1 MEIDKRKWTA
11 EYIENNVG
19 KLTAQIVLNNL
30 IGNGWKM
37 WFIGNTDG
45 NCLYTVELSNN
56 ERVVVGFTSQDIAS
70 VYVNKP
76 EVKKTLFKMF
86 GDKIVLV
93 EFSFPKIHKIMNSNH
108 SIFSQEITTNSS
120 MAQNILEAFRPEP
133 LQTIILN
140 PSGKASFIPLN
151 ADYVLDKII
160 SEDLYYE
167 DDDDE
172 DEDGQKSAVF
182 ELYKLDKETKRYE
195 LKEISDTDSTDEKGI
210 I

>member
-1 MEIDKRKWTA
+1 MQKDKRKWTA
-11 EYIENNVG
+11 EYIEGNVG

-30 IGNGWKM
+30 IDNGYKM

-56 ERVVVGFTSQDIAS
+56 ERVVVGFTSQEIAS

-108 SIFSQEITTNSS
+108 IHSHEITVGST
-120 MAQNILEAFRPEP
+120 MAQNIIEAFRPDP
-133 LQTIILN
+133 LETIILN
-140 PSGKASFIPLN
+140 PSGRASFIPLN
-151 ADYVLDKII
+151 VEYMMDKII
-160 SEDLYYE
+160 SEELFYD

-195 LKEISDTDSTDEKGI
+195 LKEISDTDSNDEKGI

>member
-1 MEIDKRKWTA
+1 MQKDKRKWTA
-11 EYIENNVG
+11 EYIEGNVG

-30 IGNGWKM
+30 IDNDYKM

-56 ERVVVGFTSQDIAS
+56 ERVVVGFTSQEIAS

-108 SIFSQEITTNSS
+108 IHSHEITVGST
-120 MAQNILEAFRPEP
+120 MAQNIIEAFRPDP
-133 LQTIILN
+133 LETIILN

-151 ADYVLDKII
+151 VEYMMDKII
-160 SEDLYYE
+160 SEELFYD

-172 DEDGQKSAVF
+172 DEAGQKSAVF

-195 LKEISDTDSTDEKGI
+195 LKEISDTDSNDEKGI

>member
-1 MEIDKRKWTA
+1 MQKDKRKWTA
-11 EYIENNVG
+11 EYIEGNVG

-30 IGNGWKM
+30 IDNGYKM

-56 ERVVVGFTSQDIAS
+56 ERVVVGFTSQEIAS

-108 SIFSQEITTNSS
+108 IHSHEITVGST
-120 MAQNILEAFRPEP
+120 MAQNIIESFRPDP
-133 LQTIILN
+133 LETIILN

-151 ADYVLDKII
+151 VEYMMDKII
-160 SEDLYYE
+160 SEELFYD

-172 DEDGQKSAVF
+172 DEEGQKSAVF

-195 LKEISDTDSTDEKGI
+195 LKEISDTDSNDEKGI

>member
-1 MEIDKRKWTA
+1 MQKDKRKWTA
-11 EYIENNVG
+11 EYIEGNVG

-30 IGNGWKM
+30 IDNGYKM

-56 ERVVVGFTSQDIAS
+56 ERVVVGFTSQEIAS

-108 SIFSQEITTNSS
+108 IHSHEVTVGST
-120 MAQNILEAFRPEP
+120 MAQNIIEAFRPDP
-133 LQTIILN
+133 LETIILT

-151 ADYVLDKII
+151 VEYMMDKII
-160 SEDLYYE
+160 SEELFYD

-195 LKEISDTDSTDEKGI
+195 LKEISDTDSNDEKGI

>member
-1 MEIDKRKWTA
+1 MQKDKRKWTA
-11 EYIENNVG
+11 EYIEGNVG

-30 IGNGWKM
+30 IDNNYKM

-56 ERVVVGFTSQDIAS
+56 ERVVVGFTSQEIAS

-108 SIFSQEITTNSS
+108 IHSHEITVGSTI
-120 MAQNILEAFRPEP
+120 AQNIIESFRPDP
-133 LQTIILN
+133 LETIILN

-151 ADYVLDKII
+151 VEYMMDKII
-160 SEDLYYE
+160 SEELFYD

-172 DEDGQKSAVF
+172 DEEGQKSAVF

-195 LKEISDTDSTDEKGI
+195 LKEISDTDSNDEKGI

>member
-1 MEIDKRKWTA
+1 MQKDKRKWTA
-11 EYIENNVG
+11 EYIEGNVG
-19 KLTAQIVLNNL
+19 RLTAQIVLNNL
-30 IGNGWKM
+30 IDNGYKM

-56 ERVVVGFTSQDIAS
+56 ERVVVGFTSQEIAS

-108 SIFSQEITTNSS
+108 IHSQDITVGSP
-120 MAQNILEAFRPEP
+120 MAQNILDAFRPDP
-133 LQTIILN
+133 LETIILN

-151 ADYVLDKII
+151 VDYMMDKII
-160 SEDLYYE
+160 SEDLFY

-172 DEDGQKSAVF
+172 DEEGQQKSAVF

-195 LKEISDTDSTDEKGI
+195 LKEISDSDSSDEKDI
-210 I
+210 M

>member
-1 MEIDKRKWTA
+1 MQKDKRKWTA
-11 EYIENNVG
+11 EYIEGNVG

-30 IGNGWKM
+30 IDNGYKM

-56 ERVVVGFTSQDIAS
+56 ERVVVGFTSQEIAS

-108 SIFSQEITTNSS
+108 IHSQDITAGSP
-120 MAQNILEAFRPEP
+120 MAQNILDAFRPDP
-133 LQTIILN
+133 LETIILN

-151 ADYVLDKII
+151 IDYMMDKII
-160 SEDLYYE
+160 SEDLFY

-172 DEDGQKSAVF
+172 DEEGQQKSAVF

-195 LKEISDTDSTDEKGI
+195 LKEISDSDSSDEKDI
-210 I
+210 M

>member
-1 MEIDKRKWTA
+1 MQKDKRKWTA
-11 EYIENNVG
+11 EYIEGNVG

-30 IGNGWKM
+30 IDNNYKM

-56 ERVVVGFTSQDIAS
+56 ERVVVGFTSQEIAS

-108 SIFSQEITTNSS
+108 IHSHEITVGSTI
-120 MAQNILEAFRPEP
+120 AQNIIESFRPDP
-133 LQTIILN
+133 LETIILN

-151 ADYVLDKII
+151 VEYMMDKII
-160 SEDLYYE
+160 SEELFYD

-195 LKEISDTDSTDEKGI
+195 LKEISDTDSNDEKGI

>member
-1 MEIDKRKWTA
+1 MQKDKRKWTA
-11 EYIENNVG
+11 EYIEGNVG
-19 KLTAQIVLNNL
+19 RLTAQIVLNNL
-30 IGNGWKM
+30 IDNGYKM

-45 NCLYTVELSNN
+45 NCLYTVELSNS
-56 ERVVVGFTSQDIAS
+56 ERVVVGFTSQEIAS
-70 VYVNKP
+70 IYVNKP

-108 SIFSQEITTNSS
+108 IHSQDITVGSP
-120 MAQNILEAFRPEP
+120 MAQNILDAFRPDP
-133 LQTIILN
+133 LETIILN

-151 ADYVLDKII
+151 IDYMMDKII
-160 SEDLYYE
+160 SEDLFY

-172 DEDGQKSAVF
+172 DEEGQQKSAVF

-195 LKEISDTDSTDEKGI
+195 LKEISDSDSSDEKDI
-210 I
+210 M

>member
-1 MEIDKRKWTA
+1 MQKDKRKWTA
-11 EYIENNVG
+11 EYIEGNVG

-30 IGNGWKM
+30 IDNNYKM

-56 ERVVVGFTSQDIAS
+56 ERVVVGFTSQEIAS

-108 SIFSQEITTNSS
+108 IHSHEITVGSTI
-120 MAQNILEAFRPEP
+120 AQNIIETFRPDP
-133 LQTIILN
+133 LETIILN

-151 ADYVLDKII
+151 VEYMMDKII
-160 SEDLYYE
+160 SEELFYD

-195 LKEISDTDSTDEKGI
+195 LKEISDTDSNDEKGI

>member
-1 MEIDKRKWTA
+1 MQKDKRKWTA
-11 EYIENNVG
+11 EYIEGNVG

-30 IGNGWKM
+30 IDNGYKM

-56 ERVVVGFTSQDIAS
+56 ERVVVGFTSQEIAS
-70 VYVNKP
+70 VYLNKP

-108 SIFSQEITTNSS
+108 IHSHEITVGST
-120 MAQNILEAFRPEP
+120 MAQNIIEAFRPDP
-133 LQTIILN
+133 LETIILN
-140 PSGKASFIPLN
+140 PSGKASFIPLTVE
-151 ADYVLDKII
+151 YMMDKII
-160 SEDLYYE
+160 SEELFYD

-195 LKEISDTDSTDEKGI
+195 LKEISDTDSNDEKGI

>member
-1 MEIDKRKWTA
+1 MQKDKRKWTA
-11 EYIENNVG
+11 EYIEGNVG

-30 IGNGWKM
+30 IDNNYKM

-56 ERVVVGFTSQDIAS
+56 ERVVVGFTSQEIAS

-93 EFSFPKIHKIMNSNH
+93 EFSFPKIHKIMNSTHIH
-108 SIFSQEITTNSS
+108 SHEITVGSTI
-120 MAQNILEAFRPEP
+120 AQNIIETFRPDP
-133 LQTIILN
+133 LETIILN

-151 ADYVLDKII
+151 VEYMMDKII
-160 SEDLYYE
+160 SEELFYD

-172 DEDGQKSAVF
+172 DEEGQKSAVF

-195 LKEISDTDSTDEKGI
+195 LKEISDTDSNDEKGI

>member
-1 MEIDKRKWTA
+1 MQV
-11 EYIENNVG
+11 N
-19 KLTAQIVLNNL
+19 LQIVLNNL
-30 IGNGWKM
+30 IDNNYKM

-56 ERVVVGFTSQDIAS
+56 ERVVVGFTSQEIAS

-108 SIFSQEITTNSS
+108 IHSHEVTVGST
-120 MAQNILEAFRPEP
+120 MAQNIIEAFRPDP
-133 LQTIILN
+133 LETIILN

-151 ADYVLDKII
+151 VEYMMDKII
-160 SEDLYYE
+160 SEELFYD

-195 LKEISDTDSTDEKGI
+195 LKEISDTDSNDEKGI

>member
-1 MEIDKRKWTA
+1 MQKDKRKWTA
-11 EYIENNVG
+11 EYIEGNVG

-30 IGNGWKM
+30 IDNNYKM

-56 ERVVVGFTSQDIAS
+56 ERVVVGFTSQEIAS

-108 SIFSQEITTNSS
+108 IHSHEVTVGST
-120 MAQNILEAFRPEP
+120 MAQNIIEAFRPDP
-133 LQTIILN
+133 LETIILN
-140 PSGKASFIPLN
+140 QSGKASFIPLN
-151 ADYVLDKII
+151 VEYMMDKII
-160 SEDLYYE
+160 SEELFYD

-195 LKEISDTDSTDEKGI
+195 LKEISDTDSNDEKGI

>member
-1 MEIDKRKWTA
+1 MQIDKRKWTT
-11 EYIENNVG
+11 EYIESNVG
-19 KLTAQIVLNNL
+19 RLTAQIVLNNL
-30 IGNGWKM
+30 IDNGYKM

-56 ERVVVGFTSQDIAS
+56 ERVVVGFTSQEIAS
-70 VYVNKP
+70 LYVNKP

-108 SIFSQEITTNSS
+108 IHSHDITVGSP
-120 MAQNILEAFRPEP
+120 MAQNILDAFRPEP

-151 ADYVLDKII
+151 IDYMMDKII
-160 SEDLYYE
+160 SEDLFY
-167 DDDDE
+167 DDDDD

-195 LKEISDTDSTDEKGI
+195 LKEISDSDSNDEKGI

>member
-1 MEIDKRKWTA
+1 MQKDKRKWTA
-11 EYIENNVG
+11 EYIEGNVG

-30 IGNGWKM
+30 IDNNYKM

-56 ERVVVGFTSQDIAS
+56 ERVVVGFTSQEIAS

-108 SIFSQEITTNSS
+108 IHSHEVTVGST
-120 MAQNILEAFRPEP
+120 MAQNIIEAFRPDP
-133 LQTIILN
+133 LETIILN

-151 ADYVLDKII
+151 VEYMMDKII
-160 SEDLYYE
+160 SEELFYD

-195 LKEISDTDSTDEKGI
+195 LKEISDSDSSDEKGI

>member
-1 MEIDKRKWTA
+1 MQKDKRKWTA
-11 EYIENNVG
+11 EYIEGNVG

-30 IGNGWKM
+30 IDNGYKM

-56 ERVVVGFTSQDIAS
+56 ERVVVGFTSQEIAS

-108 SIFSQEITTNSS
+108 IHSHEVTVGST
-120 MAQNILEAFRPEP
+120 MAQNIIEAFRPDP
-133 LQTIILN
+133 LETIILN

-151 ADYVLDKII
+151 VEYMMDKII
-160 SEDLYYE
+160 SEELFYD

-195 LKEISDTDSTDEKGI
+195 LKEISDTDSNDEKGI

>member
-1 MEIDKRKWTA
+1 MQKDKRKWTA
-11 EYIENNVG
+11 EYIEGNVG

-30 IGNGWKM
+30 IDNNYKM

-56 ERVVVGFTSQDIAS
+56 ERVVVGFTSQEIAS

-108 SIFSQEITTNSS
+108 IHSHEVTVGST
-120 MAQNILEAFRPEP
+120 MAQNIIEAFRPDP
-133 LQTIILN
+133 LETIILN

-151 ADYVLDKII
+151 VEYMMDKII
-160 SEDLYYE
+160 TE
-167 DDDDE
+167 
-172 DEDGQKSAVF
+172 
-182 ELYKLDKETKRYE
+182 ELFYDNNYNNHYITYTTYHSCSR
-195 LKEISDTDSTDEKGI
+195 
-210 I
+210 

>member
-1 MEIDKRKWTA
+1 MQKDKRKWTA
-11 EYIENNVG
+11 EYIEGNVG

-30 IGNGWKM
+30 IDNGYKM

-56 ERVVVGFTSQDIAS
+56 ERVVVGFTSQEIAS

-108 SIFSQEITTNSS
+108 IHSHEITVGST
-120 MAQNILEAFRPEP
+120 MAQNIIESFRPDP
-133 LQTIILN
+133 LETIILN

-151 ADYVLDKII
+151 VEYMMDKII
-160 SEDLYYE
+160 SEELFYD

-195 LKEISDTDSTDEKGI
+195 LKEISDTDSNDEKGI

>member
-1 MEIDKRKWTA
+1 MQKDKRKWTA
-11 EYIENNVG
+11 EYIEGNVG

-30 IGNGWKM
+30 IDNGYKM

-56 ERVVVGFTSQDIAS
+56 ERVVVGFTSQEIAS

-108 SIFSQEITTNSS
+108 IHSHEITVGST
-120 MAQNILEAFRPEP
+120 MAQNIIEAFRPDP
-133 LQTIILN
+133 LETIILN

-151 ADYVLDKII
+151 VEYMMDKII
-160 SEDLYYE
+160 SEELFYD

-172 DEDGQKSAVF
+172 DEDGQNSAVF

-195 LKEISDTDSTDEKGI
+195 LKEISDTDSNDEKGI

>member
-1 MEIDKRKWTA
+1 MQKDKRKWTA
-11 EYIENNVG
+11 EYIEGNVG
-19 KLTAQIVLNNL
+19 RLTAQIVLNNL
-30 IGNGWKM
+30 IDNGYKM

-45 NCLYTVELSNN
+45 NCLYTVELSNS
-56 ERVVVGFTSQDIAS
+56 ERVVVGFTSQEIAS
-70 VYVNKP
+70 LYVNKP

-108 SIFSQEITTNSS
+108 IHSQDITVGSP
-120 MAQNILEAFRPEP
+120 MAQNILDAFRPDP
-133 LQTIILN
+133 LETIILN

-151 ADYVLDKII
+151 IDYMMDKII
-160 SEDLYYE
+160 SEDLFY

-172 DEDGQKSAVF
+172 DEEGQQKSAVF

-195 LKEISDTDSTDEKGI
+195 LKEISDSDSSDEKDI
-210 I
+210 M

>member
-1 MEIDKRKWTA
+1 MQKDKRKWTA
-11 EYIENNVG
+11 EYIEGNVG
-19 KLTAQIVLNNL
+19 RLTAQIVLNNL
-30 IGNGWKM
+30 IDNGYKM

-56 ERVVVGFTSQDIAS
+56 ERVVVGFTSQEIAS
-70 VYVNKP
+70 IYVNKP

-108 SIFSQEITTNSS
+108 IHSQDITAGSP
-120 MAQNILEAFRPEP
+120 MAQNILDAFRPDP
-133 LQTIILN
+133 LETIILN

-151 ADYVLDKII
+151 IDYMMDKII
-160 SEDLYYE
+160 SEDLFY

-172 DEDGQKSAVF
+172 DEEGQQKSAVF

-195 LKEISDTDSTDEKGI
+195 LKEISDSDSSDEKDI
-210 I
+210 M

>member
-1 MEIDKRKWTA
+1 MQKDKRKWTA
-11 EYIENNVG
+11 EYIEGNVG

-30 IGNGWKM
+30 IDNGYKM

-56 ERVVVGFTSQDIAS
+56 ERVVVGFTSQEIAS

-108 SIFSQEITTNSS
+108 IHSHEITVGST
-120 MAQNILEAFRPEP
+120 MAQNIIETFRPDP
-133 LQTIILN
+133 LETIILN

-151 ADYVLDKII
+151 VEYMMDKII
-160 SEDLYYE
+160 SEELFYD

-195 LKEISDTDSTDEKGI
+195 LKEISDTDSNDEKGI

>member
-1 MEIDKRKWTA
+1 MQKDKRKWTA
-11 EYIENNVG
+11 EYIEGNVG

-30 IGNGWKM
+30 IDNGYKM

-45 NCLYTVELSNN
+45 NCLYTVELANN
-56 ERVVVGFTSQDIAS
+56 ERVVVGFTSQEIAS

-108 SIFSQEITTNSS
+108 IHSHEVTVGST
-120 MAQNILEAFRPEP
+120 MAQNIIEAFRPDP
-133 LQTIILN
+133 LETIILN

-151 ADYVLDKII
+151 VEYMMDKII
-160 SEDLYYE
+160 SEELFYD

-195 LKEISDTDSTDEKGI
+195 LKEISDTDSNDEKGI

>member
-1 MEIDKRKWTA
+1 MQKDKRKWTA
-11 EYIENNVG
+11 EYIEGNVG

-30 IGNGWKM
+30 IDNGYKM

-56 ERVVVGFTSQDIAS
+56 ERVVVGFTSQEIAS

-108 SIFSQEITTNSS
+108 IHSHEVTVGST
-120 MAQNILEAFRPEP
+120 MAQNIIEAFRPDP
-133 LQTIILN
+133 LETIILN

-151 ADYVLDKII
+151 VEYMMDKII
-160 SEDLYYE
+160 SEALFYD

-195 LKEISDTDSTDEKGI
+195 LKEISDTDSNDEKGI

>member
-1 MEIDKRKWTA
+1 MQKDKRKWTA
-11 EYIENNVG
+11 EYIEGNVG

-30 IGNGWKM
+30 IDNGYKM

-56 ERVVVGFTSQDIAS
+56 ERVVVGFTSQEIAS

-108 SIFSQEITTNSS
+108 IHSHEVTDGATK
-120 MAQNILEAFRPEP
+120 AQNIIEAFRPDP
-133 LQTIILN
+133 LETIILN

-151 ADYVLDKII
+151 VEYMMDKII
-160 SEDLYYE
+160 SEELFYD

-195 LKEISDTDSTDEKGI
+195 LKEISDTDSNDEKGI

>member
-1 MEIDKRKWTA
+1 MQKDKRKWTA
-11 EYIENNVG
+11 EYIEGNVG
-19 KLTAQIVLNNL
+19 RLTAQIVLNNL
-30 IGNGWKM
+30 IDNGYKM

-56 ERVVVGFTSQDIAS
+56 ERVVVGFTSQEIAS
-70 VYVNKP
+70 IYVNKP

-108 SIFSQEITTNSS
+108 IHSQDITVGSP
-120 MAQNILEAFRPEP
+120 MAQNILDAFRPAP
-133 LQTIILN
+133 LETIILN

-151 ADYVLDKII
+151 IDYMMDKII
-160 SEDLYYE
+160 SEDLFY

-172 DEDGQKSAVF
+172 DEEGQQKSAVF

-195 LKEISDTDSTDEKGI
+195 LKEISDSDSSDEKDI
-210 I
+210 M

>member
-1 MEIDKRKWTA
+1 MQKDKRKWTA
-11 EYIENNVG
+11 EYIEGNVG

-30 IGNGWKM
+30 IDNGYKM

-56 ERVVVGFTSQDIAS
+56 ERVVVGFTSQEIAS

-108 SIFSQEITTNSS
+108 IHSHEITVGST
-120 MAQNILEAFRPEP
+120 MAQNIIEAFRPDP
-133 LQTIILN
+133 LETIILN

-151 ADYVLDKII
+151 VEYMMDKII
-160 SEDLYYE
+160 SEELFYD

-182 ELYKLDKETKRYE
+182 VLYKLDKETKRYE
-195 LKEISDTDSTDEKGI
+195 LKEISDTDSNDEKGI

>member
-1 MEIDKRKWTA
+1 MQKDKRKWTA
-11 EYIENNVG
+11 EYIEGNVG

-30 IGNGWKM
+30 IDNGYKM

-56 ERVVVGFTSQDIAS
+56 ERVVVGFTSQEIAS

-108 SIFSQEITTNSS
+108 IHSHEITVGST
-120 MAQNILEAFRPEP
+120 MAQNIIEAFRPDP
-133 LQTIILN
+133 LETIILN

-151 ADYVLDKII
+151 VEYMMDKII
-160 SEDLYYE
+160 SEELFYD

-195 LKEISDTDSTDEKGI
+195 LKEISDTDPNDEKGI

>member
-1 MEIDKRKWTA
+1 MQKDKRKWTA
-11 EYIENNVG
+11 EYIEGNVG

-30 IGNGWKM
+30 IDNNYKM

-56 ERVVVGFTSQDIAS
+56 ERVVVGFTSQEIAS

-108 SIFSQEITTNSS
+108 IHSHEITVGST
-120 MAQNILEAFRPEP
+120 MAQNIIEAFRPDP
-133 LQTIILN
+133 LETIILN

-151 ADYVLDKII
+151 VEYMMDKII
-160 SEDLYYE
+160 SEELFYD

-172 DEDGQKSAVF
+172 DEEGQKSAVF

-195 LKEISDTDSTDEKGI
+195 LKEISDTDSNDEKGI

>member
-1 MEIDKRKWTA
+1 MQKDKRKWTA
-11 EYIENNVG
+11 EYIEGNVG
-19 KLTAQIVLNNL
+19 RLTAQIVLNNL
-30 IGNGWKM
+30 IDNGYKM

-56 ERVVVGFTSQDIAS
+56 ERVVVGFTSQEIAS
-70 VYVNKP
+70 IYVNKP

-108 SIFSQEITTNSS
+108 IHSQDITAGSP
-120 MAQNILEAFRPEP
+120 MAQNILDAFRPDP
-133 LQTIILN
+133 LETIILN

-151 ADYVLDKII
+151 IDYMMDKII
-160 SEDLYYE
+160 SEDLFY

-172 DEDGQKSAVF
+172 DEEGQQKSAVF

-195 LKEISDTDSTDEKGI
+195 LKEISDSDSPDEKDI
-210 I
+210 M

>member
-1 MEIDKRKWTA
+1 MQKDKRKWTA
-11 EYIENNVG
+11 EYIEGNVG
-19 KLTAQIVLNNL
+19 RLTAQIVLNNL
-30 IGNGWKM
+30 IDNGFKM

-45 NCLYTVELSNN
+45 NCLYTVELSNS
-56 ERVVVGFTSQDIAS
+56 ERVVVGFTSQEIAS
-70 VYVNKP
+70 LYVNKP

-108 SIFSQEITTNSS
+108 IHSQDITVGSP
-120 MAQNILEAFRPEP
+120 MAQNILDAFRPDP
-133 LQTIILN
+133 LETIILN

-151 ADYVLDKII
+151 IDYMMDKII
-160 SEDLYYE
+160 SEDLFY

-172 DEDGQKSAVF
+172 DEEGQQKSAVF

-195 LKEISDTDSTDEKGI
+195 LKEISDSDSSDEKDI
-210 I
+210 M